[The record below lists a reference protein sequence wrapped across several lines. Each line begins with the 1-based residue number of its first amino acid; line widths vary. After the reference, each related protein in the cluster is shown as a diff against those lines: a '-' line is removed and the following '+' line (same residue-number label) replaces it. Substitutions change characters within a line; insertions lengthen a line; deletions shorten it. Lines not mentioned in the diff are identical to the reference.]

1 MSSSTSSLLGV
12 RVLRHCRAPS
22 PPSHTD
28 VYPVADPSL
37 HFSATF
43 PSPFLG
49 RLSSSRSLAA
59 LPSFVAGGPCKVIA
73 PKYEA
78 LSKEYKQVVFL
89 KVDVDKARDIST
101 TAGVTAMPTFIV
113 YKDGKKD
120 KTIKGADARG
130 LENAIRSAAGPPS
143 QNASGTHSK

>member
-1 MSSSTSSLLGV
+1 MDV
-12 RVLRHCRAPS
+12 R
-22 PPSHTD
+22 
-28 VYPVADPSL
+28 PVADPYPDAPLVFPFPFSVALVPTPSL
-37 HFSATF
+37 PALAFVTF
-43 PSPFLG
+43 
-49 RLSSSRSLAA
+49 LAI
-59 LPSFVAGGPCKVIA
+59 AGGPCKVIA

-78 LSKEYKQVVFL
+78 LSGEYKQVVFL
-89 KVDVDKARDIST
+89 KVDVDKAREIST

-143 QNASGTHSK
+143 QSSSGTHSE